1 MNKVFAILLTLSFV
15 SVAQA
20 QIRVVNYNVAKLQ
33 GDHDSLKQVL
43 TLASKDN
50 SHGKALPVSIFLFQE
65 VPEAKVKSLHEMLG
79 TIYSK
84 GTFTDQNESGKAGAQ
99 AMFYDATQLIEQV
112 ESHRDIY
119 TGAGRFTDRWELR
132 GIGKNKGVSL
142 WVYSTH
148 LKASKGTNNQD
159 QRLTGVKAILEDIT
173 TLPVGS
179 NVLVV
184 GDMNFYTNQEP
195 AYQALISVL
204 IDPLG
209 TGEWIG
215 KDEAVKHTQSP
226 RKVRKGGLIHGGL
239 DDRFDFQLMS
249 ESLQDKAGLDYIDG
263 SYHAVGNDGRHF
275 DIAINE
281 KGSSYYPGN
290 QTRSLELVE
299 ALHEASDHIPVMAD
313 YEIIKSKSI
322 MPAENAKTPSEG

>member
-1 MNKVFAILLTLSFV
+1 MNKVIAILLTYVFV
-15 SVAQA
+15 SALQA
-20 QIRVVNYNVAKLQ
+20 QIRVVNFNVAKLQ
-33 GDHDSLKQVL
+33 GNHDSLKKVL
-43 TLASKDN
+43 ALASKDN
-50 SHGKALPVSIFLFQE
+50 SHGEALPVSIFLFQE
-65 VPEAKVKSLHEMLG
+65 VPEAKEKSLHEMLG

-159 QRLTGVKAILEDIT
+159 QRLTGVKAILEDIS

-179 NVLVV
+179 NILLV
-184 GDMNFYTNQEP
+184 GDMNFYSNQEP
-195 AYQALISVL
+195 AYQACTRVL

-209 TGEWIG
+209 TDDWAGVDGAI
-215 KDEAVKHTQSP
+215 KHTQSP
-226 RKVRKGGLIHGGL
+226 RKVRNGALIHGGL
-239 DDRFDFQLMS
+239 DDRFDFQLIS
-249 ESLQDKAGLDYIDG
+249 KSLQDGIGLDIIRG
-263 SYHAVGNDGRHF
+263 SYHALGNDGHHF

-322 MPAENAKTPSEG
+322 MPAENVKTPSEG